1 MKQKDKILMMDIAYR
16 AAQDST
22 AIRMKVGGVITDA
35 KGNFVASGYNGTV
48 RGFHTN
54 DCETKIYQKTY
65 VNGEHLVE
73 EYPYSDSSGSYKLVT
88 DERITVHTEQ
98 NLIYHA
104 ARRGISIEG
113 GTVFLTLSPCSK
125 CAGALIQ
132 CGIQEVIYNERYRSM
147 DETEELYGKY
157 IKFTKWGN
165 E

>member
-1 MKQKDKILMMDIAYR
+1 MKQKDKQFMMDIATR
-16 AAQDST
+16 AAQDSS
-22 AIRMKVGGVITDA
+22 AVRMKVGGVITDA

-54 DCETKIYQKTY
+54 DCETKIYQEVY
-65 VNGEHLVE
+65 VNGEQSL
-73 EYPYSDSSGSYKLVT
+73 EYPYSDDSGSYKLLT
-88 DERITVHTEQ
+88 DERITVHAEQ

-104 ARRGISIEG
+104 ARRGISIDG

-132 CGIQEVIYNERYRSM
+132 CGIQEIVYDEKYRSM

-157 IKFTKWGN
+157 IKFTKWSR